1 MALLFLEGFDKYGQ
15 TNTDSATVI
24 GLLQTGDWNTASGT
38 PTIVTPLSATGLA
51 LQVGANSLITKT
63 LSGNYAR
70 LIGGFR
76 FNSITLGST
85 LAMQFLDGA
94 SLQSAVTLNV
104 TTGTISVKNGSF
116 STGTVLGTS
125 VAAVAANSIHYLEF
139 DVTFGNSAAYE
150 VWLDGVSILSGTGD
164 TMATTN
170 AFANG
175 VRFVT
180 SATASNNVIDDF
192 YLFDST
198 GTIHNATLR
207 NSPRVETAFPVSD
220 NTVQFSVGAAT
231 LGNSVLRATSGGT
244 YNNNRMVVK
253 AYTPTVNCTLNAITM
268 FPQATS
274 ATNNLRPVLYADSSG
289 LPGSLIDTGSTVT
302 GMTIGV
308 PLTLPLTTPQ
318 SLTAGTQYWLGF
330 MFETGGIAWYGQAA
344 GGNTRI
350 VNSTFLSGA
359 PSTFPGG
366 SATEITNPTHV
377 IGNIT
382 LASPVNVYSL
392 TNPPQGNFSYVFEG
406 TVGEEDLYNFP
417 PIGAP
422 VVHAVAVKASLA
434 KSDSGAKTASLR
446 LKSGSTNS
454 AGSIASVTP
463 GTTYGWGA
471 SYFPTDPDTSA
482 AWTVAGV
489 NAAQAGFRVAS

>member
-1 MALLFLEGFDKYGQ
+1 MAILFLDGFDKYGLSNNNAAAVQ
-15 TNTDSATVI
+15 A
-24 GLLQTGDWNTASGT
+24 LLQAEWNTATSGF
-38 PTIVTPLSATGLA
+38 TIVAGLSATGFAVSMPVAPGTL
-51 LQVGANSLITKT
+51 SKT
-63 LSGNYAR
+63 LAGNYNR
-70 LIGGFR
+70 LIGGAR
-76 FNSITLGST
+76 ISI
-85 LAMQFLDGA
+85 A
-94 SLQSAVTLNV
+94 SLTQVCGIQFADVATNQCGIRINL
-104 TTGTISVKNGSF
+104 TTGTFSVVNGAYNS
-116 STGTVLGTS
+116 GAVLGTS
-125 VAAVAANSIHYLEF
+125 TANILAGSVHYLEW
-139 DVTFGNSAAYE
+139 DITFSNTGSYQL
-150 VWLDGVSILSGTGD
+150 WLDGVSILSGSGD
-164 TMATTN
+164 TTTS
-170 AFANG
+170 ANNYAN
-175 VRFVT
+175 VFQFVT
-180 SATASNNVIDDF
+180 ANVAVVPTIDDF
-192 YLFDST
+192 YLFDAT
-198 GTIHNATLR
+198 GTTNNAVLLT
-207 NSPRVETAFPVSD
+207 SPRVETAFPVSD

-231 LGNSVLRATSGGT
+231 LGNGILRVSSGGT
-244 YNNNRMVVK
+244 YGANRMVVK

-308 PLTLPLTTPQ
+308 PLTLPLTIPQ

-330 MFETGGIAWYGQAA
+330 MFETGGIAWYGQSV

-350 VNSTFLSGA
+350 ANATFSSGA
-359 PSTFPGG
+359 PSTFPAP
-366 SATEITNPTHV
+366 ATEITNPTHV
-377 IGNIT
+377 IGHIT

-417 PIGAP
+417 PVGAP

-454 AGSIASVTP
+454 AGSVASVTP

-471 SYFPTDPDTSA
+471 SYFSTDPNTSA
-482 AWTVAGV
+482 AWTPTGL
-489 NAAQAGFRVAS
+489 NAAQAGVRVAS